1 MKMADKHADEGI
13 NELIS
18 GELTESDYDDERNY
32 QEEVSY
38 IYLLLFVILYIFLE
52 DNERLYFELKL

>member
-1 MKMADKHADEGI
+1 MKMADKHPDEGI

-38 IYLLLFVILYIFLE
+38 IYLLLFVIL
-52 DNERLYFELKL
+52 